1 MIELYLIRHGT
12 TTLPEHFIGE
22 TDVPLAATGT
32 DEIQKLCRVI
42 VDRML
47 SADRPLK
54 AIYSSDLQRSI
65 QSAHILAQL
74 TGLEIQIVPRLREL
88 AFGEW
93 EGLTYEQIVERYP
106 QEFSAWKH
114 DFSRKHPPRGESMG
128 SFRKRVMFAL
138 GGILA
143 RHENG
148 DRIAVVA
155 HGAVNRVILCH
166 YLGLPLNRIFSLG
179 QKHGAMNLIELHS
192 GRAVVSLLNWQ
203 PF

>member
-1 MIELYLIRHGT
+1 
-12 TTLPEHFIGE
+12 
-22 TDVPLAATGT
+22 
-32 DEIQKLCRVI
+32 
-42 VDRML
+42 
-47 SADRPLK
+47 
-54 AIYSSDLQRSI
+54 
-65 QSAHILAQL
+65 
-74 TGLEIQIVPRLREL
+74 
-88 AFGEW
+88 
-93 EGLTYEQIVERYP
+93 
-106 QEFSAWKH
+106 
-114 DFSRKHPPRGESMG
+114 
-128 SFRKRVMFAL
+128 MFAL